1 MLAQINGAVTLG
13 SDFDSAGQLPTG
25 SVTLGLNHG
34 LSLFAEYPEIE
45 TWGVSFNTNI
55 GGHTVQGD
63 FSYRPDMPIQID
75 TDVLTINSL
84 FNACAFTS
92 VGVFEPVYESMATL
106 ANERGDYNT
115 YTVDPA
121 NGAGSATA
129 LATGAGSA
137 IGCRETSYVQG
148 WTEDYDVTSWNIGT
162 TSIFTSSN
170 PFVQYV
176 GADVGILV
184 TDFQGIVVPD
194 IYEER
199 GVPGALAPA
208 NNHCIGGS
216 DLPLNGVLSID
227 SVLTGQLFP
236 ENAPGKC
243 RSTDSSWGMTLL
255 GSLQY
260 NNAFGTPLTVS
271 PQVVYQMGMDGR
283 SPFPAGFWR
292 EGQGSAAFSVNV
304 EYLGKWKGTLAYRDY
319 LGDAHRTY
327 NLDRNTVSVSL
338 SYAF

>member
-1 MLAQINGAVTLG
+1 MLAQINGAVVWVRF
-13 SDFDSAGQLPTG
+13 SFDSAGQLPTG

-75 TDVLTINSL
+75 TDVLTINAL

-121 NGAGSATA
+121 SGAGSATA
-129 LATGAGSA
+129 LATGADSA

-176 GADVGILV
+176 GADVGIFV
-184 TDFQGIVVPD
+184 TDFQGITLSR
-194 IYEER
+194 ISMKSAACLA
-199 GVPGALAPA
+199 ALAPA

-216 DLPLNGVLSID
+216 DLPLNGILSID
-227 SVLTGQLFP
+227 SVLTGQFP
-236 ENAPGKC
+236 
-243 RSTDSSWGMTLL
+243 
-255 GSLQY
+255 
-260 NNAFGTPLTVS
+260 
-271 PQVVYQMGMDGR
+271 
-283 SPFPAGFWR
+283 
-292 EGQGSAAFSVNV
+292 
-304 EYLGKWKGTLAYRDY
+304 
-319 LGDAHRTY
+319 
-327 NLDRNTVSVSL
+327 
-338 SYAF
+338 